1 MCTDKYMKLKEK
13 KVINLKTSTSCYEE
27 KASVKISTMTTSLE
41 WLLAQVWAALNLHQG
56 RLARGETFSSVWAGL
71 QETEGQSVL
80 SSHGECQ
87 SLV

>member
-41 WLLAQVWAALNLHQG
+41 WLLAQV
-56 RLARGETFSSVWAGL
+56 
-71 QETEGQSVL
+71 
-80 SSHGECQ
+80 
-87 SLV
+87 